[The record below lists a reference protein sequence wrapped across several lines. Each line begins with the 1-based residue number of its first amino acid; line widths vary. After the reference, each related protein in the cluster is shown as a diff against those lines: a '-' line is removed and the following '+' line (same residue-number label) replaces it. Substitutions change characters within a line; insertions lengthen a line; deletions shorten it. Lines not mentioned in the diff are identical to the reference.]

1 MFNPAR
7 RRLQESVDRRFNR
20 ERYNAEQVVASFAAR
35 LRNQVE
41 LGSLTGGLTGVV
53 SRTVQPTSA
62 SVWIRQ

>member
-1 MFNPAR
+1 MPPR
-7 RRLQESVDRRFNR
+7 PYD
-20 ERYNAEQVVASFAAR
+20 AEQVVASFAAR

-53 SRTVQPTSA
+53 SRTVQPASA